1 MEADVDLSQ
10 GQPGRNTTVPS
21 GISALGSQRE
31 L

>member
-1 MEADVDLSQ
+1 MKADVALSQ
-10 GQPGRNTTVPS
+10 GWLGRNATVPS